1 MVDEQLFFN
10 EDGTHVSVSNGYD
23 TAGASRHSLSLLEL
37 NSIVRD
43 VVEGEVNSFYWVVA
57 ELLDVREYNGHC
69 FMELVQKLPDSNTP
83 VARAKATCWRGIWQI
98 VAPKFQHVTG
108 QPLQTGQK
116 VMLKVH
122 AQFHVNY
129 GFSWIVDDIDAAYT
143 LGDLAR
149 RRREVVRRLK
159 AEGVFELQKGLRLPL
174 FAQRIAVISSATAA
188 GYGDFCHQLDNNE
201 YGFHFSYTLFPAVM
215 QGEQIENSIISALNA
230 INESSDRFD
239 CVVIIRGGG
248 ATSDLS
254 GFDTLAL
261 GENVANFPLP
271 VITGIG
277 HERDE
282 SILDMISFL
291 SVKTPTAA
299 AVFLI
304 ENLFDVARR
313 IDSARQAMRQYAERR
328 ILEERRRLALSAD
341 RIPSLVTAACL
352 RRKALLDSLNS
363 RMLSSVSITLQNNR
377 HALDSLNSRMRSAV
391 SITLQDNRHA
401 LDSLNSR
408 MRSAVSITLQDNRH
422 ALDSLNSRMRSSV
435 SITLQDNR
443 HALDSLNS
451 RMRSAVSITL
461 QDNRHALDSLNSRM
475 RSVAEVFVNDRQVQ
489 LSSLIDKI
497 TSLATKTV
505 GNGRHRIGMAAVRIP
520 SAARSMTACRRS
532 RLQIIEATLKG
543 YDPVNILRRGY
554 SITLKDGHV
563 VKDAA
568 MLSPGDVIET
578 KVYKGTVRSTVGSN
592 KK

>member
-1 MVDEQLFFN
+1 MVNEQLFFN
-10 EDGTHVSVSNGYD
+10 EDGTQAYVSNGYD

-352 RRKALLDSLNS
+352 RRKALLDNLNS
-363 RMLSSVSITLQNNR
+363 RMLSSVGITLQNNR

-391 SITLQDNRHA
+391 RITLQDNRHA

-422 ALDSLNSRMRSSV
+422 ALDNLNSRMRSSV

-443 HALDSLNS
+443 HALDSLK
-451 RMRSAVSITL
+451 
-461 QDNRHALDSLNSRM
+461 SRM

-520 SAARSMTACRRS
+520 SAARSMIACRRS

>member
-363 RMLSSVSITLQNNR
+363 RM
-377 HALDSLNSRMRSAV
+377 RSAV
-391 SITLQDNRHA
+391 R
-401 LDSLNSR
+401 
-408 MRSAVSITLQDNRH
+408 
-422 ALDSLNSRMRSSV
+422 
-435 SITLQDNR
+435 
-443 HALDSLNS
+443 
-451 RMRSAVSITL
+451 ITL